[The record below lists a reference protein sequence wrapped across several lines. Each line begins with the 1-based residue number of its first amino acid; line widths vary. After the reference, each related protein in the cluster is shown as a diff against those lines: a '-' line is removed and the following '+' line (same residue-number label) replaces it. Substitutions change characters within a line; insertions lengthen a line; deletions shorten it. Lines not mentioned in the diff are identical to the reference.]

1 VTMRVLVLAA
11 ALLALLSSTG
21 CMGTEARL
29 SHQEYEYEMQA
40 LARDMNAKG
49 LGMERLVS
57 APSEDA
63 FSQLLSE
70 VSDMVDEAAGRLE
83 DINPPEEIDEPHGKL
98 AEALGDVAEILDR
111 AADRANDG
119 DFLGAMT
126 VLDEAP
132 DDLGAD
138 VRRAIAEIR
147 TAGYYIGDS
156 DDWG

>member
-1 VTMRVLVLAA
+1 
-11 ALLALLSSTG
+11 
-21 CMGTEARL
+21 
-29 SHQEYEYEMQA
+29 
-40 LARDMNAKG
+40 

-98 AEALGDVAEILDR
+98 ADALGEVAEILDR

-138 VRRAIAEIR
+138 VLEAIAEIR
-147 TAGYYIGDS
+147 TAGYFIGDS

>member
-1 VTMRVLVLAA
+1 MRIPLLAA
-11 ALLALLSSTG
+11 AMLALFSSTG
-21 CMGTEARL
+21 CMGSEARL
-29 SHQEYEYEMQA
+29 SHQEYEQEMQA

-49 LGMERLVS
+49 LEMERLVS

-98 AEALGDVAEILDR
+98 AQALGEVAEILDR

-132 DDLGAD
+132 DDLSAD
-138 VRRAIAEIR
+138 VLQAIAEIR